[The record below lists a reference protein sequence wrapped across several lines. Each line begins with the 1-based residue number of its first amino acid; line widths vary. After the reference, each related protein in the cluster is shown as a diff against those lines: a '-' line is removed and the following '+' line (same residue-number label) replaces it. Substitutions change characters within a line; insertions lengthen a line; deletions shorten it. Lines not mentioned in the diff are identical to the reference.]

1 MKNVMGIIHHVKNE
15 GNLKEITRQRCLAA
29 VPFGGRYRLVDF
41 ALSNMV
47 NAGMR
52 NIGIVTSINMRSL
65 LDHLG
70 SGREWGLDKKQEGLF
85 ILPAAHAGESKNARK
100 VDLEDMHVNLDYLK
114 RSRQKFVVVSGSN
127 MVCNIDFKR
136 IFLFH
141 QEMQSDLTLVY
152 KEDYPFGGDDLEG
165 NVFLE
170 TGPGGRVLA
179 VRGRPAVKKR
189 HRVSMDIYLLSKE
202 LLVQI
207 VEHCAAAGKWDLV
220 KDIIAGS
227 IKELRVYGY
236 EHRGYLAIINSLGGY
251 LRRHLELLNP
261 EIWQEL
267 FFRHGTIYTKLKDG
281 PPTKYFENSEVRNTL
296 VANGCK
302 IEGKVENSILYRGV
316 RIARG
321 AVVKNSVV
329 MPKAEIEE
337 EAVLDG
343 VILDK
348 NVRVRKGARLLGDQN
363 RPLVVPKNA
372 LV

>member
-1 MKNVMGIIHHVKNE
+1 MKDVLGIIHHVKNE

-29 VPFGGRYRLVDF
+29 VHFGGRYRLVDF

-47 NAGMR
+47 NAGLR
-52 NIGIVTSINMRSL
+52 NIGVVTSTNLRSL

-70 SGREWGLDKKQEGLF
+70 NGREWGLDKKQEGLF
-85 ILPAAHAGESKNARK
+85 ILPAARAGEDSNRRI
-100 VDLEDMHVNLDYLK
+100 VDLEDLYANLDYIK
-114 RSRQKFVVVSGSN
+114 RSRQRFVVVSGSN
-127 MVCNIDFKR
+127 MVCNLDLRR

-141 QEMQSDLTLVY
+141 QEMQADLTLVY
-152 KEDYPFGGDDLEG
+152 KEDYPFAGDDLEG

-170 TGPGGRVLA
+170 TGPGSRVLA
-179 VRGRPAVKKR
+179 VRSRPAVKKR

-207 VEHCAAAGKWDLV
+207 LEYCAAIGKWDLV
-220 KDIIAGS
+220 KDIIAG
-227 IKELRVYGY
+227 KTRDLRICGY

-251 LRRHLELLNP
+251 LLHHLDLLNP

-267 FFRHGTIYTKLKDG
+267 FFRHGTIYTKLKDD
-281 PPTKYFENSEVRNTL
+281 PPAKYFENSEVRNTL
-296 VANGCK
+296 VANGCQ

-316 RIARG
+316 RVAKG

-329 MPKAEIEE
+329 MPRTEIEE
-337 EAVLDG
+337 DAVLDG

-348 NVRVRKGARLLGDQN
+348 HVRIRKGTRLLGDKS

-372 LV
+372 VV